1 MRARLARHA
10 VILTL
15 VIAALAA
22 GGATQWSGA
31 ASAANAPASAGVSLR

>member
-10 VILTL
+10 VILSL

-22 GGATQWSGA
+22 GGANQWSATAGA
-31 ASAANAPASAGVSLR
+31 SSAPASAAVTLR